1 MIYRKIPVYNFENLT
16 FQSVTNGDF
25 LKGKFYLSLPNF
37 SGIKQ
42 EKTLFNAPNSLLIRI
57 IKRSL
62 YDGSDDNAAIHREG
76 CFYFNEW
83 QEYILEVISDMQTES
98 GNEKRK
104 CVVRLPFSMPS
115 VKDGNIGIYFDGC
128 WVRIMQN
135 GEILNENSGL
145 DCFCEPTG
153 EIFIADNFKRLKV
166 ATVNSVKV
174 TYREEKCDM
183 SADFY
188 FPHGFNTFVGDVMT
202 FTHNGTYHLM
212 YLIDRRHHGSRNA
225 CGAHYI
231 CHMTSENLVD
241 WYEQTPITEIT
252 EPWQTFGTGTMLF
265 HNGKYYMTYGLHTE
279 RYLGNVPKIE
289 PNFDEDKREFIPIS
303 YDDIY
308 GQRGLPAGASYSVS
322 DNGID
327 FTPSN
332 ILFHA
337 ARNPSAYL
345 NENGEIDVYC
355 GYGGE
360 GVFTSAS
367 FDKPFKVS
375 NNNFEFVKN
384 SVMHNTSECPALF
397 SWNGYKY
404 LIVGF
409 TGYFRT
415 DKPNSENFVDA
426 SLLGENIYDGL
437 SVPMVASFNDNR
449 RIIAGWV
456 RSPHGWGGVL
466 MQRELI
472 QEDDGKLGMKW
483 IPELAPTL
491 KVENQMSDN
500 QLKKYTS
507 YYMEFTVTPNNANK
521 FGVSFTNGNNA
532 CTLTLDFNKKR
543 LQIGSAE
550 YGKFGNEIPTML
562 EQMQSFNSENP
573 YTNNIN
579 MDIPNNARN
588 YCLPDIQGIDKPFK
602 VKIMLRYSKR
612 MRATVVDAEIAERRT
627 LISVRE
633 NFFPTEFKMVCDD
646 NVVVNDV
653 KVYEI

>member
-1 MIYRKIPVYNFENLT
+1 MIYRKIPVYNFENLN
-16 FQSVTNGDF
+16 FKKIENGDF
-25 LKGKFYLSLPNF
+25 LKENFYISLPDF
-37 SGIKQ
+37 SYIKA
-42 EKTLFNAPNSLLIRI
+42 EKVLFNAPDSLLIKV
-57 IKRSL
+57 IKRTL
-62 YDGSDDNAAIHREG
+62 YDGSEDNASIHREC
-76 CFYFNEW
+76 CFYFNEID
-83 QEYILEVISDMQTES
+83 EYILEVSCDMQTKS

-115 VKDGNIGIYFDGC
+115 VKNGNIGIYFDGT

-135 GEILNENSGL
+135 GEVLNENSGL
-145 DCFCEPTG
+145 DCFCKQSG
-153 EIFIADNFKRLKV
+153 SIFIADEFKDIKV
-166 ATVNSVKV
+166 AKIISADV
-174 TYREEKCDM
+174 TYRVEKSDM

-202 FTHNGTYHLM
+202 FFYNGTYHLM
-212 YLIDRRHHGSRNA
+212 YLFDRRHHGSRNA

-231 CHMTSENLVD
+231 CHMTSDNLVD

-265 HNGKYYMTYGLHTE
+265 NNGKYYMTYGLHTE
-279 RYLGNVPKIE
+279 RYLGDVNKIE
-289 PNFDEDKREFIPIS
+289 PMFDNNKQEFIPLS
-303 YDDIY
+303 YNEVY
-308 GQRGLPAGASYSVS
+308 ERGGLPTGASYSVS

-327 FTPSN
+327 FIPSN

-360 GVFTSAS
+360 GVFTSGG
-367 FDKPFKVS
+367 FEKPFKVS
-375 NNNFEFVKN
+375 KNNFEFVKN

-415 DKPNSENFVDA
+415 DKPSSEDFVDA

-437 SVPMVASFNDNR
+437 SVPMVANFNDNR

-472 QEDDGKLGMKW
+472 QETGGKLGMKW

-491 KVENQMSDN
+491 KAENQISGN

-507 YYMEFTVTPNNANK
+507 YYMEFNVAPNNANK
-521 FGVSFTNGNNA
+521 FGVSLTNGSTA
-532 CTLTLDFNKKR
+532 CTLAIDFNKNR
-543 LQIGSAE
+543 IQIGNAE
-550 YGKFGNEIPTML
+550 FGKFGDEIPTML
-562 EQMQSFNSENP
+562 EQMQSFNNENP
-573 YTNNIN
+573 YKNNID

-588 YCLPDIQGIDKPFK
+588 YCLPDIQGINKPFK

-633 NFFPTEFKMVCDD
+633 NFFSTEFKTVCYDD
-646 NVVVNDV
+646 VVVNDV
-653 KVYEI
+653 MVYEI

>member
-1 MIYRKIPVYNFENLT
+1 MIFRKIPVYNFENLS
-16 FQSVTNGDF
+16 FHIIKNGEF
-25 LKGKFYLSLPNF
+25 LKDEFYISLPDF
-37 SGIKQ
+37 SKIRE
-42 EKTLFNAPNSLLIRI
+42 EKTLFNAPDSLLIKV

-76 CFYFNEW
+76 CFYYNEND
-83 QEYILEVISDMQTES
+83 EYILEVNCDMITKS

-104 CVVRLPFSMPS
+104 CIVRLPFSMPS
-115 VKDGNIGIYFDGC
+115 VKEGNIGIYFDGA
-128 WVRIMQN
+128 WVRIIQN

-145 DCFCEPTG
+145 DCFCEPSG
-153 EIFIADNFKRLKV
+153 DIYISDEFKDIKV
-166 ATVNSVKV
+166 AKSELVKV

-212 YLIDRRHHGSRNA
+212 YLLDRRHHSSRNA

-231 CHMTSENLVD
+231 AHMTSNNLID
-241 WYEQTPITEIT
+241 WYEQTPIAEIT

-279 RYLGNVPKIE
+279 RYLGDVDKIE
-289 PNFDEDKREFIPIS
+289 PKFDSQKREFIPLS
-303 YDDIY
+303 YEEVKLQ
-308 GQRGLPAGASYSVS
+308 GGLPAGASYSVS
-322 DNGID
+322 ENGID
-327 FTPSN
+327 FAPSN

-345 NENGEIDVYC
+345 NEKGGIDLYC

-360 GVFTSAS
+360 GVFTSES

-375 NNNFEFVKN
+375 DKNFEFVKN

-415 DKPNSENFVDA
+415 VKPNSDDFLDA
-426 SLLGENIYDGL
+426 AILGENIYDGL
-437 SVPMVASFNDNR
+437 SVPMVASFKDNR

-472 QEDDGKLGMKW
+472 QEEGGKLGMKW
-483 IPELAPTL
+483 IPELAPSL
-491 KVENQMSDN
+491 KTVNKLSENK
-500 QLKKYTS
+500 LEKYKS
-507 YYMEFTVTPNNANK
+507 YYLEFEVTPNNANK
-521 FGVSFTNGNNA
+521 LGVSFTDGKTA
-532 CTLTLDFNKKR
+532 CTLTLDFIKKR
-543 LQIGSAE
+543 AQINSTT
-550 YGKFGNEIPTML
+550 YGEFGDEILTMPEL
-562 EQMQSFNSENP
+562 LTDVEAGKSYSTSNC
-573 YTNNIN
+573 Y
-579 MDIPNNARN
+579 DLPNNARN
-588 YCLPDIQGIDKPFK
+588 YCLPDIDGIDRPFK
-602 VKIMLRYSKR
+602 LKIMLRYSKR
-612 MRATVVDAEIAERRT
+612 MRATVIDTEIAERRT

-633 NFFPTEFKMVCDD
+633 NFFPTEFKVICDD
-646 NVVVNDV
+646 HLVIENNLF
-653 KVYEI
+653 EI

>member
-1 MIYRKIPVYNFENLT
+1 MIFRKIPVYNFENLS
-16 FQSVTNGDF
+16 FHIIKNGDF
-25 LKGKFYLSLPNF
+25 LKENFYIYLPVF
-37 SGIKQ
+37 SGIKE
-42 EKTLFNAPNSLLIRI
+42 EKVLFNAPDSLLIRI

-76 CFYFNEW
+76 CFYYNEW
-83 QEYILEVISDMQTES
+83 QEYILEVNCDMMTKS

-104 CVVRLPFSMPS
+104 CVVRLPISMPS
-115 VKDGNIGIYFDGC
+115 VKEGNIGIYFDGA

-145 DCFCEPTG
+145 DCFCEPSDD
-153 EIFIADNFKRLKV
+153 IYISDDFKDIKAAKV
-166 ATVNSVKV
+166 NGVNV
-174 TYREEKCDM
+174 TYREQKCDM

-202 FTHNGTYHLM
+202 FTHNNTYHLM
-212 YLIDRRHHGSRNA
+212 YLLDRRHHSSRNA

-231 CHMTSENLVD
+231 AHMTSENLVD
-241 WYEQTPITEIT
+241 WYEQTPIAEIT
-252 EPWQTFGTGTMLF
+252 EPWQTYGTGTMLF

-279 RYLGNVPKIE
+279 RYLGDEPKIE
-289 PNFDEDKREFIPIS
+289 PKFDSEKREFIPIS

-308 GQRGLPAGASYSVS
+308 AQGGLPAGASYSVS

-332 ILFHA
+332 LLFHA

-345 NENGEIDVYC
+345 NEKGTIDLYC

-360 GVFTSAS
+360 GVFTSNS
-367 FDKPFKVS
+367 FDETFKVS
-375 NNNFEFVKN
+375 KNNFEFVKN
-384 SVMHNTSECPALF
+384 SLTHNTSECPALF
-397 SWNGYKY
+397 SWNRYKY

-415 DKPNSENFVDA
+415 RKPNSDEFFDA
-426 SLLGENIYDGL
+426 ALLGENIYDGL
-437 SVPMVASFNDNR
+437 SVPMVASFKDNR

-472 QEDDGKLGMKW
+472 QEEGGKLGMKW
-483 IPELAPTL
+483 IPELAPKL
-491 KVENQMSDN
+491 KNEIKGNK
-500 QLKKYTS
+500 LEKYKS
-507 YYMEFTVTPNNANK
+507 YYLEFEVNPNNANR
-521 FGVSFTNGNNA
+521 FGVSFANGKTA

-543 LQIGSAE
+543 VQINDAE
-550 YGKFGNEIPTML
+550 YGEFGGEILTMPEL
-562 EQMQSFNSENP
+562 LTDVEAGKPYSTSNSYNL
-573 YTNNIN
+573 
-579 MDIPNNARN
+579 PNNARN

-602 VKIMLRYSKR
+602 LKLMLRYSKR
-612 MRATVVDAEIAERRT
+612 MRATVIDAEIAERRT

-633 NFFPTEFKMVCDD
+633 NFFPTEFTTVCDVD
-646 NVVVNDV
+646 NIVNDI
-653 KVYEI
+653 KLFEL